1 MTLILG
7 NDEIERVLDMRELI
21 PALEDSYVELIEGR
35 GANGPRGDI
44 TAPTSLRADGLY
56 ALKTQGGVLPKAG
69 VGVVRINS
77 DILVFPETGGSK
89 RREKLPA
96 AGGRYVGLLLMFDTT
111 TGAPLAILPDAVMQR
126 LRVGATNAI
135 AAKHLGPKLPRRV
148 AILGSSGQ
156 AEAQLL
162 GLDAL
167 YPLEEIR
174 VFSPN
179 REHRERFA
187 AAMRANIGKS
197 VRACDSGAEACKG
210 ADIVAC
216 ATNALQPVFFA
227 DWVERGMHVSSIS
240 SSSAEIEPAA
250 LARFDRIAVF
260 NHADY
265 VLAIATHGLKRA
277 DGGGGTKPPAD
288 LPTLPEIVVG
298 RVSGRA
304 RGDETTCFINNL
316 GMGYQFAAT
325 SAIVY
330 RKARALGLGRE
341 LPTEWFT
348 ETQAS

>member
-1 MTLILG
+1 MTLVLS

-21 PALEDSYVELIEGR
+21 PALEESYVELLEGR

-44 TAPTSLRADGLY
+44 TAPTNSRADGLY
-56 ALKTQGGVLPKAG
+56 ALKTQGGVLPKLG

-77 DILVFPETGGSK
+77 DILVFPESGGSK
-89 RREKLPA
+89 RREKIPA
-96 AGGRYVGLLLMFDTT
+96 AGGRYVGLLLMFSTT
-111 TGAPLAILPDAVMQR
+111 DGAPLAILPDAVMQR
-126 LRVGATNAI
+126 MRVGATNAI
-135 AAKHLGPKLPRRV
+135 AAKHLGPKRV
-148 AILGSSGQ
+148 RCAAIIGSSGQ
-156 AEAQLL
+156 AEAQIL

-167 YPLEEIR
+167 YALEEIR

-179 REHRERFA
+179 PEHRERFA
-187 AAMRANIGKS
+187 AAMRAKTGKA
-197 VRACDSGAEACKG
+197 VRAVETGAAACKG
-210 ADIVAC
+210 ADLVAC
-216 ATNALQPVFFA
+216 ATNALAPVFFK

-250 LARFDRIAVF
+250 LQSFDRIAVF

-277 DGGGGTKPPAD
+277 DGGGGTKPPAG
-288 LPTLPEIVVG
+288 LPTLPEIVAG
-298 RVSGRA
+298 RVPGRA
-304 RGDETTCFINNL
+304 RDDETTCFINNL

-325 SAIVY
+325 GALVY
-330 RKARALGLGRE
+330 RKAREAGLGRE